1 MMSGCGHLE
10 KTIFNQ
16 GGQVVKNTLGDL
28 NNYLFEQLDKLGDE
42 DLTGDELDSEIRRSE
57 AMAKVSEQIIRTG
70 ELQFKAMQHM
80 DEYGYDRPKAIPE
93 MLEVRPHQGGVSNEV
108 AGGSCQMA
116 A

>member
-1 MMSGCGHLE
+1 M
-10 KTIFNQ
+10 
-16 GGQVVKNTLGDL
+16 KNTLGDL

-93 MLEVRPHQGGVSNEV
+93 MLGVRPHQGGSK
-108 AGGSCQMA
+108 
-116 A
+116 

>member
-1 MMSGCGHLE
+1 MMSGCGHLG

-93 MLEVRPHQGGVSNEV
+93 MLEVRPHQGG
-108 AGGSCQMA
+108 GK
-116 A
+116 

>member
-1 MMSGCGHLE
+1 
-10 KTIFNQ
+10 
-16 GGQVVKNTLGDL
+16 VKNTLGDL

-80 DEYGYDRPKAIPE
+80 TNMDMTDQRRFLKCLRFVLI
-93 MLEVRPHQGGVSNEV
+93 R
-108 AGGSCQMA
+108 GGSK
-116 A
+116 